1 MCGCTGNIL
10 SKLFRSY
17 FWMTK
22 VDHIPPLAP
31 EVARCFATGSDV
43 VHAVYGV
50 RGVRIC
56 ENI

>member
-1 MCGCTGNIL
+1 
-10 SKLFRSY
+10 
-17 FWMTK
+17 MTK